1 MNYAIEILE
10 AERKML
16 ENILSDWEFAH
27 YPDAR
32 KQRDRKLK
40 DLEKAIEI
48 LENYQ
53 DDEIHRSK
61 G

>member
-53 DDEIHRSK
+53 R
-61 G
+61 